1 MNPISSLVI
10 LKYEFGMAFRCVMAK
25 IAISLPEETLQ
36 AVEKERLARGLSRS
50 EFFRRAVEEHL
61 RRVKEREDVEQYIR
75 GYLKYPETKEEIAL
89 AEATLRYAFDEES
102 WEEDWEEELKK

>member
-1 MNPISSLVI
+1 
-10 LKYEFGMAFRCVMAK
+10 MAK

-36 AVEKERLARGLSRS
+36 AVEKERLATGMSRS

-61 RRVKEREDVEQYIR
+61 RRVKEREDVEQYIQ

-89 AEATLRYAFDEES
+89 AEATLGYVMAENPWEDEP
-102 WEEDWEEELKK
+102 EE

>member
-1 MNPISSLVI
+1 
-10 LKYEFGMAFRCVMAK
+10 MAK

-36 AVEKERLARGLSRS
+36 AVEKERLANGLSRS

-61 RRVKEREDVEQYIR
+61 RRVKEREDVERYIQ

-89 AEATLRYAFDEES
+89 AEATLGYVMADNPWEDEPE
-102 WEEDWEEELKK
+102 K

>member
-1 MNPISSLVI
+1 
-10 LKYEFGMAFRCVMAK
+10 MAK

-36 AVEKERLARGLSRS
+36 AVEKERLACGMSRS

-61 RRVKEREDVEQYIR
+61 RREKEREDVERYIE

-89 AEATLRYAFDEES
+89 AEATQHYAFDDDD
-102 WEEDWEEELKK
+102 WEEDWKEASKK

>member
-1 MNPISSLVI
+1 
-10 LKYEFGMAFRCVMAK
+10 MAK

-36 AVEKERLARGLSRS
+36 AVEKERLATGLSRS

-61 RRVKEREDVEQYIR
+61 RRVKEREDVEQYIQ

-89 AEATLRYAFDEES
+89 AEATLKYAFDDES
-102 WEEDWEEELKK
+102 WEDDWEQASKK